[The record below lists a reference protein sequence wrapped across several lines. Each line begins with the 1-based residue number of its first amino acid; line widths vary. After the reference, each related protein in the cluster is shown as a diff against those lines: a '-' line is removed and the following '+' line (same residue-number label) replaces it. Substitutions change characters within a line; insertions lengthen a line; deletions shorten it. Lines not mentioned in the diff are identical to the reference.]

1 MPITGSQN
9 SLSLYFHIPFCH
21 KKCPYCHFYVVPDR
35 PAFQNLLKESLAIE
49 WEQKLPWMAGKEISS
64 IYFGGGTPTLF
75 APDGIREILSFVN
88 ASKLKLAKDIEI
100 TIEANPEEASI
111 SLFQSLIALGVNRLS
126 IGVQSLDDR
135 SLNLLERTHSAKKAK
150 ESIWEAYKAGFQ
162 NISIDLMY
170 DLPSQ
175 TETSWNYTLD
185 QINELPI
192 QHVSLY
198 NLTIEPHTLFYKRQ
212 ASLKQPDPV
221 ISLQLL
227 HAAIAALEKMG
238 FKRYEISAFAKGAF
252 QSKHNRGYW
261 TGKPFLGFGPS
272 AFSYWEGSR
281 FQNIANLQRYAR
293 NLKNKESP
301 IGFSEN
307 LPFPK
312 NWQELLAVRL
322 RLLEETN
329 LDNYPNIPDESM
341 HALDFWAKEGCLARQ
356 GNMIRLTERGTLF
369 YDAIASDIV

>member
-1 MPITGSQN
+1 
-9 SLSLYFHIPFCH
+9 
-21 KKCPYCHFYVVPDR
+21 
-35 PAFQNLLKESLAIE
+35 
-49 WEQKLPWMAGKEISS
+49 MAGKEISS